1 MSINTRRS
9 ESHSETGTFGLR
21 RRWVVLVPAILV
33 IYIIAYI
40 DRVNISFAIS
50 RLQDDLG
57 INSAQAGF
65 AAGIFFIGY
74 LFLQVPGGYL
84 AQRWSVKKLIIIL
97 LVAWGLLAASC
108 GLVQSY
114 GALLVVRFLLGLIEG
129 AVQPALMVLITRW
142 FPARER
148 GRAFALFIMHN
159 PIAVIIAGPLSGVIL
174 TFGGWRALFIIEGL
188 GGLVIGLLVWTLIA
202 ADRPEQA
209 RWMKPAEVREI
220 AELKGEQPT
229 ESVASRPMEAVR
241 SSAVWQLAIAALFV
255 WLGFYGLQL
264 WLPTLLK
271 KSFTGDLTIGLVSAI
286 PPLVAAVAIWLN
298 GRGAD
303 RDKRY
308 EIRVLVP
315 LVLGGIVLIFSTMIT
330 GEQRVLLVAALA
342 VATACQL
349 SFFGP
354 FWSLASLRVPAVAVG
369 VGYGM
374 INGIGNLGGLLG
386 PYLGG
391 WLRDSTGSLLV
402 SSALFGGSVILAGLI
417 VGLFHFRKA
426 PSPA

>member
-1 MSINTRRS
+1 MSVTERGS
-9 ESHSETGTFGLR
+9 ESQSTGGRFTTR
-21 RRWVVLVPAILV
+21 RRWVLLVPAILV

-50 RLQDDLG
+50 HLQDDLG

-74 LFLQVPGGYL
+74 LLLQVPGGYL
-84 AQRWSVKKLIIIL
+84 AQRWSAKKLIIIL
-97 LVAWGLLAASC
+97 LVAWGVLATAC
-108 GLVQSY
+108 GLIHSY
-114 GALLVVRFLLGLIEG
+114 GALLLLRFLLGVVEG

-142 FPARER
+142 FPPQER

-159 PIAVIIAGPLSGVIL
+159 PIAVIIAGPLSGAIL
-174 TFGGWRALFIIEGL
+174 TLSGWRALFIIEGL
-188 GGLVIGLLVWTLIA
+188 GGLVVGLLVWILIA

-209 RWMKPAEVREI
+209 RWISPAEMREI
-220 AELKGEQPT
+220 AELKGEQPAA
-229 ESVASRPMEAVR
+229 VASQPLAALR
-241 SSAVWQLAIAALFV
+241 SPAVWLLAIAALFV

-271 KSFTGDLTIGLVSAI
+271 KSFTGDLAIGLVSVI
-286 PPLVAAVAIWLN
+286 PPLVAAAAIWIN

-303 RDKRY
+303 KDRQY
-308 EIRVLVP
+308 AIRVMVP
-315 LVLGGIVLIFSTMIT
+315 LVIGGVVLIFSTMIT
-330 GEQRVLLVAALA
+330 GEQRVLLVGALA

-354 FWSLASLRVPAVAVG
+354 FWSLASLRVPAAAVG
-369 VGYGM
+369 VGYGI

-402 SSALFGGSVILAGLI
+402 SSALFGSSVILAGLI
-417 VGLFHFRKA
+417 VSSFHLRKA
-426 PSPA
+426 TSPA